1 MVKWVIMFIRK
12 VIRKDKKNARVYHE
26 FRLVETARNAE
37 GKVKQHLVLNLGA
50 GFKLPQQKWKLLTN
64 RIVEIMH
71 GQLTLLPSGK
81 DIEAQAQYYAKK
93 IMKQQSNK
101 NPIEQSATG
110 LKPCFETVDVNNMQ
124 HHTTRTIGGEH
135 VGLSQIKQLALPEKL
150 EQLGFNQSQ
159 VNIAIAQV
167 LGRLLNP
174 GSELSTYL
182 STYDWLRKRSGLD
195 ELLDCDFYR
204 VGKDQLY
211 RVSDQL
217 LKHKHVLE
225 EYLYQRESSLFQLAD
240 TITLYDLTNTY
251 FEGTGKYN
259 DKASFGRSKEKRSD
273 CRLVSLGLVLDG
285 EGFLKH
291 SEIFAGNVSEPKTF
305 KGTLKILQLNSKK
318 NNPTIILDAGIAT
331 EENLNILKAEHCNYI
346 VVSRKQKKAMPE
358 GDAIIVKEVNENIVT
373 VKRIIN
379 EQTQEVELYCHSTLR
394 AEKERSIK
402 DKACVRFEGDLEK
415 IVNALTKKN
424 GTKATQKV
432 MERIGKLKGKYQRVA
447 KYYDINITQDK
458 AGKKVTHIQW
468 SKKDLDD
475 LEGIYCLR
483 CSRHDLN
490 AQQIWHTYIILT
502 EIESAFRCMKS
513 ELGMRPV
520 YHQKTDRVDGHIF
533 ITLLAYHLLHS
544 IRYKL
549 KQHNIYSSWTKIR
562 EVLNAHLRLTT
573 TMKRNDGKTIHIR
586 KTAVPEFDQHKI
598 YEALGLS
605 HCPGKTEKT
614 IC

>member
-1 MVKWVIMFIRK
+1 MFIRK
-12 VIRKDKKNARVYHE
+12 VTRKDKKNARVYNE
-26 FRLVETARNAE
+26 YRLVESARNAQ
-37 GKVKQHLVLNLGA
+37 GKVRQHLVLNLGT
-50 GFKLPQQKWKLLTN
+50 GFKLPQQKWKLLTK
-64 RIVEIMH
+64 RIKEIMH
-71 GQLTLLPSGK
+71 GQLTLFPTDENL
-81 DIEAQAQYYAKK
+81 EAQAQYYAKK
-93 IMKQQSNK
+93 IIKQRSNK
-101 NPIEQSATG
+101 NPIEQSSIG
-110 LKPCFETVDVNNMQ
+110 LKPCFETVDINNIQ

-135 VGLSQIKQLALPEKL
+135 VGLSQIKQLDLPTKL
-150 EQLGFNQSQ
+150 EQLGFNQPQ
-159 VNIAIAQV
+159 VNIAIGQI

-174 GSELSTYL
+174 GSEL

-195 ELLDCDFYR
+195 ELLDCDFSMI
-204 VGKDQLY
+204 GKDQLY

-225 EYLYQRESSLFQLAD
+225 QYLYQRESSLFQLAD

-259 DKASFGRSKEKRSD
+259 DKASFGRSKEKRTD

-285 EGFLKH
+285 EGFLKY
-291 SEIFAGNVSEPKTF
+291 SEIFAGNISEPKTF
-305 KGTLKILQLNSKK
+305 KGTLETLELNCKK
-318 NNPTIILDAGIAT
+318 NKPTIILDAGIAT
-331 EENLNILKAEHCNYI
+331 EENIDILTAHNYDYI
-346 VVSRKQKKAMPE
+346 VVSRKQKKSMPE

-379 EQTQEVELYCHSTLR
+379 EHTQEVELYCHSTLR

-424 GTKATQKV
+424 GTKSTQKV
-432 MERIGKLKGKYQRVA
+432 IERIGKLKGKYQRVA
-447 KYYDINITQDK
+447 KFYDISITQDK
-458 AGKKVTHIQW
+458 AGEKVTHIQW

-483 CSRHDLN
+483 CSRHDLS
-490 AQQIWHTYIILT
+490 AQQIWRTYITLT
-502 EIESAFRCMKS
+502 EVESAFRCMKS
-513 ELGMRPV
+513 ELGMRPI
-520 YHQKTDRVDGHIF
+520 YHQKTGRVDGHIF

-549 KQHNIYSSWTKIR
+549 KQHNIHTSWTKIR

-573 TMKRNDGKTIHIR
+573 TMQRDDGKIIHIR
-586 KTAVPEFDQHKI
+586 KTAVPEFAQHKI
-598 YEALGLS
+598 YEALGLPHS
-605 HCPGKTEKT
+605 PCKTQKT